1 MLYYG
6 PRNARGVKT
15 ASIMSNEVQSA
26 NAGADQKP
34 VVKNISNSE
43 LIAMRYKAMTEAMK
57 APNSPEQP
65 KEEPKEVVPNEPEE
79 PKEEVKQEEPSPS
92 PEEPKLEEEQK
103 VLSKDYDLESMSE
116 SELKELAQ
124 KLGSKAVARFGEL
137 TAKRK
142 AAEEQLETL
151 KAEIAKREESSF
163 EAKVSNNPYA
173 NINSKE
179 DLDAKYQ
186 ELTEVMEWAEERLDR
201 AEDLAAE
208 DVVTNE
214 NGREYTKRELREVV
228 KRARKARDVYIPDQ
242 GKQIQLFKNRAELK
256 QALGEKAKTE
266 LSWLQG
272 EDNDVRKQYEVL
284 ISDPKLKAVEK
295 ALPDLAP
302 RLPYLLAHA
311 ANSLYAR
318 RPAETKPAARL
329 SPPSPVVSQG
339 AESSK
344 PETRQSK
351 ALNDLSTRF
360 NKSGSYKDFKAIRAL
375 QHSKL

>member
-1 MLYYG
+1 
-6 PRNARGVKT
+6 
-15 ASIMSNEVQSA
+15 MSNEVQSA

-79 PKEEVKQEEPSPS
+79 PKEEVKQEEPLPS

-116 SELKELAQ
+116 AELKELSQ

>member
-1 MLYYG
+1 
-6 PRNARGVKT
+6 
-15 ASIMSNEVQSA
+15 
-26 NAGADQKP
+26 
-34 VVKNISNSE
+34 
-43 LIAMRYKAMTEAMK
+43 MTEATK
-57 APNSPEQP
+57 AQNPPEKP
-65 KEEPKEVVPNEPEE
+65 KEEPKEEVPSEPEV
-79 PKEEVKQEEPSPS
+79 PKEEVKQEEPSPV
-92 PEEPKLEEEQK
+92 PEETKPVEEQK

-116 SELKELAQ
+116 AELKELAQ

-142 AAEEQLETL
+142 AAEEQLATL

-163 EAKVSNNPYA
+163 EAKVKDNPYA
-173 NINSKE
+173 NITTKE

-186 ELTEVMEWAEERLDR
+186 ELTEVMEWAEDRLDK

-228 KRARKARDVYIPDQ
+228 KRARKARDIYIPDQ
-242 GKQIQLFKNRAELK
+242 GKQIQADKNRAELK
-256 QALGEKAKTE
+256 KVLSEKAKTE
-266 LSWLQG
+266 LPWLQG

-284 ISDPKLKAVEK
+284 LNDPKFKVVEK
-295 ALPDLAP
+295 AAPDFASQ
-302 RLPYLLAHA
+302 LPYLLAHA

-318 RPAETKPAARL
+318 RPVDTKSAARM

-344 PETRQSK
+344 PEARQSK

>member
-1 MLYYG
+1 
-6 PRNARGVKT
+6 
-15 ASIMSNEVQSA
+15 MSNEVQSA

-34 VVKNISNSE
+34 VAKNISNSE

-57 APNSPEQP
+57 VPNSPEEP
-65 KEEPKEVVPNEPEE
+65 KEQPKEVVPDEPEV
-79 PKEEVKQEEPSPS
+79 PKEEAKQEEPQPS
-92 PEEPKLEEEQK
+92 PEEP
-103 VLSKDYDLESMSE
+103 VS
-116 SELKELAQ
+116 A
-124 KLGSKAVARFGEL
+124 
-137 TAKRK
+137 
-142 AAEEQLETL
+142 L

-242 GKQIQLFKNRAELK
+242 GKQIQLAKNRAELK

-302 RLPYLLAHA
+302 QLPYLLAHA

-375 QHSKL
+375 QHSKF